1 MHTLP
6 GKLDLVCP
14 GPFGRRA
21 PLSRLR
27 PISPETRPL
36 YQLIKTRRRG
46 RLDAREKFAVLAQ
59 GRVAS
64 YCPQRSL
71 APLTGG
77 LGTGLPGAASP
88 TQLRPPFLPTFAGL
102 PGTEAFRAP
111 TRCSTRD
118 FAGAIGGHLPCPA
131 ARLPR

>member
-59 GRVAS
+59 RSCRFILPPTVTRAPDRRIGNGLTRGGQPHAGPSPISPNVRWVAGHGS
-64 YCPQRSL
+64 VQSSHEVFDPRFRRCDRR
-71 APLTGG
+71 
-77 LGTGLPGAASP
+77 SP
-88 TQLRPPFLPTFAGL
+88 TLSSCET
-102 PGTEAFRAP
+102 
-111 TRCSTRD
+111 S
-118 FAGAIGGHLPCPA
+118 
-131 ARLPR
+131 